1 MKILECKGN
10 DYSIGLQIGTYFR
23 DILRKHASAFENAL
37 QEAETAEHIQKEL
50 QILKEEMPGIY
61 DELRGRS
68 GGAGLSIEMITLM
81 SSLEITSRSS
91 GCTTVI
97 VKQPDGRILFSHNED
112 EDDFTADNSAVLV
125 YHYDDLDVY
134 AYTNAWKLP
143 GSADGW
149 NSAGMV
155 FTSNYLFYEK
165 ADFSRLSRY
174 IACKAVYHSRTLE
187 EAIEAVKQLK
197 TASPFSINILD
208 TNIQRAVNI
217 EKDLDACYI
226 TEITGKFS
234 RSNHFLNREAKS
246 SVSSDYRLNK
256 TRELLAQKEI
266 TRLKDV
272 MDILDT
278 IGTDEDHT
286 VHIPASIETH
296 GMTVINLAVDS
307 SRKTITIRN
316 FLDNSLTQFRL

>member
-10 DYSIGLQIGTYFR
+10 DYTIGLQIGTYFR
-23 DILRKHASAFENAL
+23 EILRKHASAYENAL

-50 QILKEEMPGIY
+50 QILKENMPGIY

-68 GGAGLSIEMITLM
+68 EGSGLSIEMITLM

-91 GCTTVI
+91 SCTTVI
-97 VKQPDGRILFSHNED
+97 VKQPGGRILFSHNED
-112 EDDFTADNSAVLV
+112 EDDFTADNSAVLA
-125 YHYDDLDVY
+125 YRYDDLDLY

-165 ADFSRLSRY
+165 ADFSRVSRY

-187 EAIEAVKQLK
+187 EAVEAVRQLK

-208 TNIQRAVNI
+208 TRTDRAVNI

-226 TEITGKFS
+226 TE
-234 RSNHFLNREAKS
+234 
-246 SVSSDYRLNK
+246 
-256 TRELLAQKEI
+256 
-266 TRLKDV
+266 
-272 MDILDT
+272 
-278 IGTDEDHT
+278 
-286 VHIPASIETH
+286 
-296 GMTVINLAVDS
+296 
-307 SRKTITIRN
+307 
-316 FLDNSLTQFRL
+316 

>member
-1 MKILECKGN
+1 MGN
-10 DYSIGLQIGTYFR
+10 FTTGGIANTGDGHIENSWVWTSATPSGQAVYANPGT
-23 DILRKHASAFENAL
+23 
-37 QEAETAEHIQKEL
+37 
-50 QILKEEMPGIY
+50 
-61 DELRGRS
+61 
-68 GGAGLSIEMITLM
+68 GARVINSYYPDANSTFTGSTGTI
-81 SSLEITSRSS
+81 EITQRPVEDFVNGSVAYDLNRYYLEARYRLF
-91 GCTTVI
+91 GTV
-97 VKQPDGRILFSHNED
+97 NE
-112 EDDFTADNSAVLV
+112 
-125 YHYDDLDVY
+125 
-134 AYTNAWKLP
+134 
-143 GSADGW
+143 G
-149 NSAGMV
+149 
-155 FTSNYLFYEK
+155 TSNYLFYEK

-174 IACKAVYHSRTLE
+174 IACKAIYHSRTLE

-217 EKDLDACYI
+217 EKDLDTCYI

-307 SRKTITIRN
+307 SQKAITIRN